1 MGKQEEHHFTQK
13 TCDNWIEFTAIGFKQ
28 DKPQKIGLS
37 QVTRISFKQQ
47 SCRYMMSYRNGAL
60 NNQIQWRPSHFHQQQ
75 VFSRGWRLSKTV
87 DVGSFALDIAK
98 GTIYKF
104 QQVYPPKASPKK
116 KRIVIGYWQNWICL
130 TTPNNI
136 FPMYSPNRIC
146 PIGKVTNH
154 KTKQQDVRLPEVY
167 PHLGS
172 Q

>member
-104 QQVYPPKASPKK
+104 QQVYPPKASPQK
-116 KRIVIGYWQNWICL
+116 KRIVIGYWQN
-130 TTPNNI
+130 
-136 FPMYSPNRIC
+136 
-146 PIGKVTNH
+146 
-154 KTKQQDVRLPEVY
+154 
-167 PHLGS
+167 
-172 Q
+172 